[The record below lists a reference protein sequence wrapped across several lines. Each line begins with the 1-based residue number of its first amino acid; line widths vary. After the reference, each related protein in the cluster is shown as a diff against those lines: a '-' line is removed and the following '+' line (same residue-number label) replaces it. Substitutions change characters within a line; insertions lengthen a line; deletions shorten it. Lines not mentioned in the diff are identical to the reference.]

1 MSDPRRGKA
10 ASSMN
15 KGQSTSRG
23 GIEPTRRFVRLERS
37 TYAEDIANAQTSG
50 SSFLAESNAAI
61 KRSRANSMALKMDL
75 KGKEVAAEIQ
85 RGNAAKFEQR
95 IEAAYIG
102 SPKVKSDLMRTHA
115 TSSAQ
120 SPYLSGTP
128 SFTTGE
134 NSQLTYMAQ
143 NLRRGIDQTATIH
156 YTQRAAPNPHNS
168 REQELLLAGGERRE
182 ERVGILHVKP
192 MPGTDKVMPL
202 FVDRT
207 GKKPKLFLGAGAVRR
222 FKELSQE

>member
-1 MSDPRRGKA
+1 MSDPRRSKA
-10 ASSMN
+10 AASAS
-15 KGQSTSRG
+15 G
-23 GIEPTRRFVRLERS
+23 GGGGMEPMRRFVRVERP
-37 TYAEDIANAQTSG
+37 TYAEDIANAQASG
-50 SSFLAESNAAI
+50 SPFLAESNAAI
-61 KRSRANSMALKMDL
+61 KRSRAHSLAQELAS
-75 KGKEVAAEIQ
+75 KGMKGAAQVQ

-95 IEAAYIG
+95 IEAAHTG

-156 YTQRAAPNPHNS
+156 QTQRATPNPHNS

-182 ERVGILHVKP
+182 ERVGMLHVKP
-192 MPGTDKVMPL
+192 VAE
-202 FVDRT
+202 T
-207 GKKPKLFLGAGAVRR
+207 GKVRPIFIDRSGEKPKLYLGASAVRR
-222 FKELSQE
+222 FKDLSQG